1 MKFFVDTADVG
12 EIKDLAATGL
22 LDGVT
27 TNPSLIKKS
36 GRDFK
41 EVIKEI
47 CAVTSGPV
55 SAEVVAMDYDGMVA
69 QGKELSKIAKHVT
82 IKVPMTIDG
91 LKACKYFTD
100 KGTMVN
106 VTLCFSANQALL
118 AAKAGATFIS
128 PFVGRLDDIS
138 QNGMQLIADIMTIY
152 KAYPH
157 FKTEV
162 LVASVRH
169 PVHILEA
176 AKLGAHVATAPA
188 AVLKALVNHP
198 LTDKGLDQFAKD
210 WAATGQKL

>member
-1 MKFFVDTADVG
+1 
-12 EIKDLAATGL
+12 
-22 LDGVT
+22 
-27 TNPSLIKKS
+27 
-36 GRDFK
+36 
-41 EVIKEI
+41 
-47 CAVTSGPV
+47 
-55 SAEVVAMDYDGMVA
+55 MDYDGMVA

-157 FKTEV
+157 SNRSAGSKR
-162 LVASVRH
+162 SPSRSYSRS
-169 PVHILEA
+169 
-176 AKLGAHVATAPA
+176 G
-188 AVLKALVNHP
+188 KARC
-198 LTDKGLDQFAKD
+198 TCRDCSCSSTQS
-210 WAATGQKL
+210 TGQSPAD